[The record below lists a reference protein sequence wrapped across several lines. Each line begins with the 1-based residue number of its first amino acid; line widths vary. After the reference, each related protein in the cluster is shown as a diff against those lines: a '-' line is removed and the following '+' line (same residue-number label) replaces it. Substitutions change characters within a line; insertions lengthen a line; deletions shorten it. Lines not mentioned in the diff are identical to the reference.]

1 MPKIL
6 RKKLLAP
13 NIYLFDIYA
22 PKIAASAKPG
32 QFIILIADKYSERIP
47 LTISDY
53 NVEKGSVQ
61 IVVQA
66 SGESTKK
73 IASF

>member
-47 LTISDY
+47 L
-53 NVEKGSVQ
+53 
-61 IVVQA
+61 
-66 SGESTKK
+66 
-73 IASF
+73 